1 MTFDPQRLG
10 ESRADLAQ
18 TLKTMRKRAGWT
30 QTRLAQ
36 RCNMSQTK
44 VSNIESGKLTPA
56 LVDVELILRALDAPT
71 SLVNEVMVL
80 ARMANTEWKDAWSSR
95 RRGLDKRQNELAGFE
110 KSSTE
115 FRYFLPT
122 MITGLLA
129 TPEYVRASIA
139 DVPGDQSKTVAKKLE
154 RQAVLHDGSKQ
165 FTFVLT
171 EQAVRWP
178 LVPPAA
184 LAMQMDRLSSLTR
197 LSNVRIGVIPIGPSV
212 VPGPLNV
219 FTVYDDRIATVETST
234 GVMVFRD
241 HRDVSAYRDEFSTY
255 ERHALFGEQARERL
269 NEWSAVFTR
278 QRE

>member
-1 MTFDPQRLG
+1 MTFDPQQLG

-18 TLKTMRKRAGWT
+18 TLKTLRKRAGWT

-56 LVDVELILRALDAPT
+56 LVEVELILRALDAPT
-71 SLVNEVMVL
+71 SLVTEVMSL
-80 ARMANTEWKDAWSSR
+80 ARMANIEWKDAWSSR

-154 RQAVLHDGSKQ
+154 RQAVLYDGSKQ
-165 FTFVLT
+165 FTFILT

-178 LVPPAA
+178 LIPPAA
-184 LAMQMDRLSSLTR
+184 LAMQMDRLASLTR
-197 LSNVRIGVIPIGPSV
+197 LSNVRIGVIPIGPGV
-212 VPGPLNV
+212 MPGPLNV

-241 HRDVSAYRDEFSTY
+241 HRDVSAYLAEFATFQQ
-255 ERHALFGEQARERL
+255 HALFGEQARERL
-269 NEWSAVFTR
+269 NEWSSVFTR
-278 QRE
+278 

>member
-1 MTFDPQRLG
+1 M
-10 ESRADLAQ
+10 
-18 TLKTMRKRAGWT
+18 LKTLRKRAGWT

-56 LVDVELILRALDAPT
+56 LMDVELILRSLDAST
-71 SLVNEVMVL
+71 SIVTEVMVL

-110 KSSTE
+110 KSSTQL
-115 FRYFLPT
+115 RYFLPT

-139 DVPGDQSKTVAKKLE
+139 DVPGDQSKVIAKKLE
-154 RQAVLHDGSKQ
+154 RQAVLYDESKQ
-165 FTFVLT
+165 FTFILT

-184 LAMQMDRLSSLTR
+184 LAMQMGRLAWLTR
-197 LSNVRIGVIPIGPSV
+197 LPNVRIGLIPIGPV
-212 VPGPLNV
+212 VMPGPLNV
-219 FTVYDDRIATVETST
+219 FTVYDNRIATVEAST

-241 HRDVSAYRDEFSTY
+241 HRDVSAYLDEFTIFESY
-255 ERHALFGEQARERL
+255 ALFGEQARERL
-269 NEWSAVFTR
+269 NEWAAVFTR